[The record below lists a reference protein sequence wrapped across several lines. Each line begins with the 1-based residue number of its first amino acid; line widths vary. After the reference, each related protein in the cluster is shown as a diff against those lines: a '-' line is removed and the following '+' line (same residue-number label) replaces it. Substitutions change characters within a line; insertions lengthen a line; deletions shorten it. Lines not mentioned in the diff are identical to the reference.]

1 MESKDCT
8 EKSLIASEASHDY
21 ILSGQKLIN
30 KTEKCWPR
38 VSNDKNDIECQK
50 WQQNDNKS
58 QSKMPTKEL

>member
-30 KTEKCWPR
+30 KTENEFQRWHR
-38 VSNDKNDIECQK
+38 EFQLK
-50 WQQNDNKS
+50 WH
-58 QSKMPTKEL
+58 KMT